1 MKERYVLAI
10 DVAKGKSMVSLIS
23 SCGEVL
29 ISPYEINHTLNDF
42 KKLDDKIRKLNVF
55 NDTAVI
61 MESTG
66 IYQMPVKRFF
76 LEGNYNIYVINPMYC
91 KMYKQ
96 NLRKTKTDKED
107 CLKLAEL
114 FFIKNFKE
122 YIEPEQ
128 YYLNLNAMSRKYN
141 TLIEAQTRLKNE
153 FRNGVYEVFPE
164 YENIFK
170 GNLIFSNTSLE
181 FIKKYPHADIIKNTR
196 VDALANTMANL
207 NGRHKNY
214 YLKKAKLIKEYA
226 SNSYPSISKDDQ
238 KVDNLLITI
247 DLLKN
252 YSTNIQLLKNKM
264 IEKAK
269 RSYMFN
275 LINSIDG
282 IGEFTTSLI
291 IAELGDISRF
301 NNIKQL
307 TAYCGLDPSIKQ
319 SGSSINIGGPISKS
333 GNRYIRRILFVTVQN
348 IIPIASRNFPDND
361 ILLYYR
367 KKRNEGKHHYVAV
380 VDSTTKLLRKIFAL
394 CKQYTNNM

>member
-1 MKERYVLAI
+1 MKEHYVLAI
-10 DVAKGKSMVSLIS
+10 DVAKGKSMVSLIG

-29 ISPYEINHTLNDF
+29 ISPYEINHNLNDF
-42 KKLDDKIRKLNVF
+42 KNLDERIKKLNVF

-76 LEGNYNIYVINPMYC
+76 KENNYNLYVINPIYS

-114 FFIKNFKE
+114 FFIKDFKE
-122 YIEPEQ
+122 YIEQEQ
-128 YYLNLNAMSRKYN
+128 FYLNLNAISRKYN

-153 FRNGVYEVFPE
+153 FRNRVYEVFPE
-164 YENIFK
+164 YEKLFK
-170 GNLIFSNTSLE
+170 GSLIFSNTSLE
-181 FIKKYPHADIIKNTR
+181 FIKKYPHADIIS
-196 VDALANTMANL
+196 NTMAKL
-207 NGRHKNY
+207 NGRHENY
-214 YLKKAKLIKEYA
+214 YLKKAKLIKKYA
-226 SNSYPSISKDDQ
+226 SNSYPSVSRNDE
-238 KVDNLLITI
+238 KVNNLIITI
-247 DLLKN
+247 ELLLN
-252 YSTNIQLLKNKM
+252 YIKQVENLKSKL
-264 IEKAK
+264 IDKAK

-301 NNIKQL
+301 DNIKQL

-394 CKQYTNNM
+394 VKQYQNNI